1 MNYATIVD
9 NCVTEQPFTVGNFT
23 PTLKLK
29 MMKNRIIRYG
39 VFFTALVSLV
49 SCKNNEVETAA
60 VDKIASLESYIDS
73 LENVNAQEVEAN
85 WDQIA
90 ADYNQRSAA
99 SKEAIASLGEDVKL
113 RNQSRL
119 DSIDA
124 RYFVIRTSVEA
135 VKIPVKVNPNQVLR
149 DTFFGAGKLGED
161 MNFSWVNKDN
171 ILETYQT
178 FFDAY
183 KANKENF
190 TREDYDEV
198 KLIYEALDSRKNT
211 VEKEGLTSEDNT
223 KIASIKFKFAPMFKV
238 NRIGAKARENE
249 EAKE

>member
-1 MNYATIVD
+1 
-9 NCVTEQPFTVGNFT
+9 
-23 PTLKLK
+23 
-29 MMKNRIIRYG
+29 MKNRIIRYG
-39 VFFTALVSLV
+39 VFFTALVSFV
-49 SCKNNEVETAA
+49 SCKNNDSEKAA
-60 VDKIASLESYIDS
+60 DERIAALESYVDS
-73 LENVNAQEVEAN
+73 LENVKTEDAEAN
-85 WDQIA
+85 WEQIS
-90 ADYNQRSAA
+90 ADYDRRTAESN
-99 SKEAIASLGEDVKL
+99 EAIAILGDDIKP
-113 RNQSRL
+113 RNQARL
-119 DSIDA
+119 DSVNA
-124 RYFVIRTSVEA
+124 RYFVIRTSVETA
-135 VKIPVKVNPNQVLR
+135 KVPVKVNPNQALR

-171 ILETYQT
+171 ILDTYQT

-183 KANKENF
+183 KNNKENF

-223 KIASIKFKFAPMFKV
+223 KIASIKFKFAPMFKM